1 MVPACDP
8 TTLDPR
14 PLLDFSSGY
23 VLRATADLPKQ
34 GSRKPWFIRQNDIRD
49 AITMKLA
56 RIDDGVLH
64 CRPRNYKVVET
75 AFLSTIHVP
84 LATSASAI
92 PVA

>member
-8 TTLDPR
+8 ATLDPR
-14 PLLDFSSGY
+14 PLLDFNSGY

-34 GSRKPWFIRQNDIRD
+34 GSTKPWFIRQNYIRD

-64 CRPRNYKVVET
+64 FAATDKVVKPL
-75 AFLSTIHVP
+75 FYPLSTIHSP
-84 LATSASAI
+84 LQQSS
-92 PVA
+92 